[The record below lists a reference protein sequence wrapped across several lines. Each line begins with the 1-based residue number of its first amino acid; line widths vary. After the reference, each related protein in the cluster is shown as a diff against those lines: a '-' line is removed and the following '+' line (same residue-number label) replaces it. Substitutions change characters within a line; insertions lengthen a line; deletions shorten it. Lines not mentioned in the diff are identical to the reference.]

1 MQSPLQLQFKITLL
15 FALGAAECQTA
26 LSRFQLLREPSSKK
40 RSIKN
45 QNRFEIQ
52 KMEKGVHQ
60 LIINQCTIEER
71 NSEVRCNCTD
81 ILKTSA
87 KLQVNKKEAKP
98 EVEVGDQDAA
108 DGKVRGKYKG
118 IFSKRKYNS
127 CLLILFFF
135 LV

>member
-1 MQSPLQLQFKITLL
+1 
-15 FALGAAECQTA
+15 
-26 LSRFQLLREPSSKK
+26 
-40 RSIKN
+40 
-45 QNRFEIQ
+45 
-52 KMEKGVHQ
+52 MEKGVHQ

-87 KLQVNKKEAKP
+87 KLHVNKKEAKP

-118 IFSKRKYNS
+118 IFIKRKYNS